1 MAVPVL
7 LQQDSMTKNTPETN
21 RTPAVDEPKGDLGH
35 GNKTWSPDEGE
46 QGISNRP
53 DDEADG
59 VPDGDEADDAAAFNG
74 DDDAEEEE
82 DDGEDDEE
90 EEEEDDEDEPDDARS
105 NQIPSVGSLAAFALA
120 AASSFESTKRY
131 RL

>member
-7 LQQDSMTKNTPETN
+7 LQQYSMTKNTPHTN

-53 DDEADG
+53 DDEGDG
-59 VPDGDEADDAAAFNG
+59 VPDGDEADDDEAFNG

-82 DDGEDDEE
+82 EENDDDDGDGDEDDG
-90 EEEEDDEDEPDDARS
+90 DEDDAR
-105 NQIPSVGSLAAFALA
+105 
-120 AASSFESTKRY
+120 
-131 RL
+131 

>member
-1 MAVPVL
+1 MSFSLNRGTCLAAVR
-7 LQQDSMTKNTPETN
+7 DMNNNTPDTIG
-21 RTPAVDEPKGDLGH
+21 TPAVNDPKGDLGH

-74 DDDAEEEE
+74 DDD
-82 DDGEDDEE
+82 DDEE
-90 EEEEDDEDEPDDARS
+90 EDEEDEEVAR
-105 NQIPSVGSLAAFALA
+105 G
-120 AASSFESTKRY
+120 
-131 RL
+131 